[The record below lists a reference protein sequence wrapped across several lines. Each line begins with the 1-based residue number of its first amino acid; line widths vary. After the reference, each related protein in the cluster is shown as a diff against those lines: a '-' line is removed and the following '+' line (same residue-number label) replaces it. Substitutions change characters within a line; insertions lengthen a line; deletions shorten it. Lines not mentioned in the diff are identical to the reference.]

1 MGSDKLNPALSS
13 RNRTINNTTF
23 QSRMKTIAILLLGLA
38 GCALSN
44 TIPPTD
50 LGFFV
55 AEGDYKD
62 ALVIHGYISLVNGET
77 LEIRE
82 FEYKA
87 EGAPKLVQVKF
98 VGEKKD
104 GNKVDLTFKGED
116 PTGEEQQLSD
126 TRDAKSEVLLNLGN
140 ASAKDF
146 DKILIAV
153 ADKHAAEE
161 VWATAELK
169 FPTTTNHGSSGS
181 STSQAGMLCLVV
193 SVIAVLGH

>member
-1 MGSDKLNPALSS
+1 MG
-13 RNRTINNTTF
+13 
-23 QSRMKTIAILLLGLA
+23 
-38 GCALSN
+38 
-44 TIPPTD
+44 
-50 LGFFV
+50 
-55 AEGDYKD
+55 
-62 ALVIHGYISLVNGET
+62 
-77 LEIRE
+77 
-82 FEYKA
+82 
-87 EGAPKLVQVKF
+87 KLVQVKF

-169 FPTTTNHGSSGS
+169 FPTTTKPAP
-181 STSQAGMLCLVV
+181 STTPKLPKPQQRTVTAPPPQPPPPQPMDRQD
-193 SVIAVLGH
+193 